1 MSPARRPALPM
12 SPTAY
17 QVLLTLGDEAL
28 HGYAIMRRFEELT
41 RGADE
46 LLPGTLYTTLGRMV
60 ELGWIEEASPR
71 RGEESNGPPRR
82 HYRITPQGRKAAKA
96 ESERMRRLV
105 AVVKQERPDW
115 LPERAR

>member
-1 MSPARRPALPM
+1 MTLM
-12 SPTAY
+12 IVSPTAF
-17 QVLLTLGDEAL
+17 QVLLALGDDAM

-41 RGADE
+41 QGADE

-60 ELGWIEEASPR
+60 ELGWIEEARPPK
-71 RGEESNGPPRR
+71 GEESNGPPRR

-96 ESERMRRLV
+96 ETERMRRLV
-105 AVVKQERPDW
+105 DVVKQQRPTW

>member
-1 MSPARRPALPM
+1 MTARRPALPM

-17 QVLLTLGDEAL
+17 QVLLTLGDDTL

-41 RGADE
+41 QGADE

-60 ELGWIEEASPR
+60 ELGWIEEAPPP
-71 RGEESNGPPRR
+71 RGEESSGPPRR
-82 HYRITPQGRKAAKA
+82 HYRITPQGRKAAKT
-96 ESERMRRLV
+96 ESERIRRLV

-115 LPERAR
+115 LPERSR